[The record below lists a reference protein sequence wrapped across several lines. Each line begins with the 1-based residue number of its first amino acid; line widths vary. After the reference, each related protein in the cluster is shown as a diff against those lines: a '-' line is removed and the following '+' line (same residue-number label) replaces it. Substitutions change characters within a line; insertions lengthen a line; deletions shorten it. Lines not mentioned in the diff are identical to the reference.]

1 MSASPAVNIE
11 TSVAVNGKNMIMIF
25 DHKDVGMYVVE
36 FRTLGAPASGRLD
49 METDYVATADAVGGR
64 VDRQSIFRRAI
75 RADAPN
81 RRVVDQRAGRER
93 GEVRHRV
100 RSPARTIW
108 RRGGAGAGHSWCRAR
123 TRTLQRR
130 VRPS

>member
-1 MSASPAVNIE
+1 
-11 TSVAVNGKNMIMIF
+11 VAVNGKNMIMIF
-25 DHKDVGMYVVE
+25 DHKDVSMYVVE

-64 VDRQSIFRRAI
+64 VDRQSIFRRGI

-81 RRVVDQRAGRER
+81 RRVVDLRAGRER

-108 RRGGAGAGHSWCRAR
+108 RSLRASTRIHAIRVAMKAFLKDLWCEWQRAHA
-123 TRTLQRR
+123 LQQAAE
-130 VRPS
+130 